1 MTGRLSS
8 EDALNELVSIAKQ
21 QLRWQQAA
29 TLPTVKEALAG
40 ALPTTEMRKV
50 YEECDGRRSFRE
62 IADAT
67 GVPQATIGRWTQ
79 SWREVAL
86 LFEADSGRME
96 HLLSLESVGLPVAV
110 DTEGTSRRTKRS

>member
-29 TLPTVKEALAG
+29 TLPDIKEALSA
-40 ALPTTEMRKV
+40 ALVTTEMRKV
-50 YEECDGRRSFRE
+50 YEACDGKRSFRE

-67 GVPQATIGRWTQ
+67 GVPQATVGRWTQ
-79 SWREVAL
+79 NWREVAL

-96 HLLSLESVGLPVAV
+96 HLVSLESIGLPVAV
-110 DTEGTSRRTKRS
+110 GAEDTPRRTKRP

>member
-1 MTGRLSS
+1 MTARLSS
-8 EDALNELVSIAKQ
+8 EDALNQLVSIAKQ

-29 TLPTVKEALAG
+29 TLSDVKEGIAS

-50 YEECDGRRSFRE
+50 YEACDGSRSFRE

-79 SWREVAL
+79 GWREVAL
-86 LFEADSGRME
+86 LFEADSGRMV
-96 HLLSLESVGLPVAV
+96 SVAM
-110 DTEGTSRRTKRS
+110 